1 MILRRF
7 DPLSCSLKKVHA
19 NIFMLAC
26 SLFNEQDKG
35 SNLLSIVTWSVLGK
49 QNVQAKKVYYRG
61 PAAGG
66 HLSPP
71 QRFKHSLYQSAV
83 RSVPQAQSRMDRSGG
98 EPLPDVC
105 RFLVH
110 PCRFLVHRW
119 ISRLWLHLTA

>member
-1 MILRRF
+1 MNNVRVQNTMRKYVFNQITCIVKERF
-7 DPLSCSLKKVHA
+7 DP
-19 NIFMLAC
+19 
-26 SLFNEQDKG
+26 
-35 SNLLSIVTWSVLGK
+35 
-49 QNVQAKKVYYRG
+49 
-61 PAAGG
+61 
-66 HLSPP
+66 SPP

-98 EPLPDVC
+98 EPLPDVR